1 MGEIIIFYGNNELFD
16 KIAKIHIFKS
26 LEIMGYFKLAMTLV
40 DLDGQKLVNEAF
52 NMCVIWNL
60 F

>member
-52 NMCVIWNL
+52 NMCVI
-60 F
+60 

>member
-1 MGEIIIFYGNNELFD
+1 
-16 KIAKIHIFKS
+16 
-26 LEIMGYFKLAMTLV
+26 MGYFKLAMTLV